1 MTEKEIKREGNTWLV
16 ACSFVNSVLG
26 YLFLRYS
33 RIGAAGLVYSNFI
46 SLVLRIYLTSK
57 FLNGNSSGSSSSN
70 RGRLLSWREVLPARG
85 TIIAVALS
93 AFSLMKM
100 EEKEKTK
107 NDATPHFKHT
117 VVKGGIIAVTLLM
130 TVFVCERDRFR
141 RVFGKRRKL
150 D

>member
-1 MTEKEIKREGNTWLV
+1 M
-16 ACSFVNSVLG
+16 
-26 YLFLRYS
+26 
-33 RIGAAGLVYSNFI
+33 YSNFI

-57 FLNGNSSGSSSSN
+57 FLNDNRGKGNGHSSGRRSSN
-70 RGRLLSWREVLPARG
+70 RGSLLSWREVLPARG

-100 EEKEKTK
+100 EEKGKTK